1 MARGAAGRRGVVSA
15 FDEMHEGDM
24 QEWLNEMAEAE
35 FDNSTGWRKDGDE
48 S

>member
-24 QEWLNEMAEAE
+24 QEWLDEMAEE
-35 FDNSTGWRKDGDE
+35 ELDNSIGRRKDGDE